1 MTYGHCRNTVRC
13 CLSNKRNL
21 SYKQQ
26 KGPENFLWPFCLY
39 RLSNQITLTDTLIF
53 PTLQDHLTGLISGH
67 IIILKNQGTPMTH
80 QILTDIAASISELK
94 ANPMKVVASGEG
106 MPIAVLNRNE
116 PAFYCVPAKAYEA
129 MMDLIEDKEL
139 LAIAKSRM
147 DEESI
152 KVKLDDL

>member
-1 MTYGHCRNTVRC
+1 MSSGA
-13 CLSNKRNL
+13 LL
-21 SYKQQ
+21 A
-26 KGPENFLWPFCLY
+26 
-39 RLSNQITLTDTLIF
+39 
-53 PTLQDHLTGLISGH
+53 LQDLLTGLLFGLNSINPSIS
-67 IIILKNQGTPMTH
+67 MTH
-80 QILTDIAASISELK
+80 QIFTEVAASISELK

-139 LAIAKSRM
+139 LVLAKSRM

-152 KVKLDDL
+152 KVSLDDL